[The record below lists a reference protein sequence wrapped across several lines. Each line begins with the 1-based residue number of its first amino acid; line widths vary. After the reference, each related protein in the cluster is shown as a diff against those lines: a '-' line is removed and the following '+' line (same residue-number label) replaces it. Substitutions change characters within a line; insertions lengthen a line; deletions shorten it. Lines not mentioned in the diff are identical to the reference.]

1 MVILGG
7 GFIAAEM
14 GHVFSGFGTKVTIV
28 QRSPRLMMA
37 EDEEISLRFTD
48 VVRDRFHLRTNTMIA
63 GVKPHDDG
71 VAVTLHTGTS
81 ERVLFADVLLV
92 AASRVPNTDRLD
104 AAAGG
109 LATDEHGHV
118 VVDEYYRATQDGV
131 WALGDVTNH
140 FQLKHMA
147 NAETRVVRHNLTHPD
162 DLHTLPHPEIA
173 PHAVFSDPQIAAVG
187 LTEAQARAT
196 GRQIAVGVR
205 PYSDTAYGWALEDTT
220 SFAKVI
226 ADPDTRLILGAHIMG
241 PNASLLIQ
249 PLVQAMTFGQTV
261 DQIAR
266 EVIYTHPALTE
277 VIEQVL
283 LEF

>member
-1 MVILGG
+1 
-7 GFIAAEM
+7 
-14 GHVFSGFGTKVTIV
+14 VTIV
-28 QRSPRLMMA
+28 QRGPRLLTRH
-37 EDEEISLRFTD
+37 DEEISLRFTD
-48 VVRDRFHLRTNTMIA
+48 VVRDRFHLRTNTTISE
-63 GVKPHDDG
+63 VKPHDDG

-81 ERVLFADVLLV
+81 ERVLFADVLLL
-92 AASRVPNTDRLD
+92 ATGRIPNTDWVD

-109 LATDEHGHV
+109 LAMDEHGHL
-118 VVDEYYRATQDGV
+118 VVDEYYRATGDGV
-131 WALGDVTNH
+131 WALGDVANH

-147 NAETRVVRHNLTHPD
+147 NAETRVVRHNLTHPG
-162 DLHTLPHPEIA
+162 DLHTLPNPDIV

-187 LTEAQARAT
+187 LTEAEARAT
-196 GRQIAVGVR
+196 GTEIAVGVR

-226 ADPDTRLILGAHIMG
+226 ANPETRLILGAHIMG
-241 PNASLLIQ
+241 PYAALLIQ

-266 EVIYTHPALTE
+266 DVIYTHPALTE
-277 VIEQVL
+277 VVEQVL